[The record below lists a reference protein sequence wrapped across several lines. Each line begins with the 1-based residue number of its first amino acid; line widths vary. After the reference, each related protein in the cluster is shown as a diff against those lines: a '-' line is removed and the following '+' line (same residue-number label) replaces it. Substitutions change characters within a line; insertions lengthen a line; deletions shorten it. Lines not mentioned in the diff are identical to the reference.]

1 MSAYFC
7 ASGSDQFYRKGMNT
21 RFQLGIQRFH
31 NGTMLG
37 EAAEASEGW
46 RCDPDAKMGL
56 AFGPGPGMSLMLRAF
71 VDHFKMAWRE
81 FDRKFFD
88 NDVANRHMD
97 TVSAWLRA
105 ERN

>member
-1 MSAYFC
+1 MNARS
-7 ASGSDQFYRKGMNT
+7 QF
-21 RFQLGIQRFH
+21 GIKRFH
-31 NGTMLG
+31 HGAMLG
-37 EAAEASEGW
+37 QATEAGKGW
-46 RCDPDAKMGL
+46 RRDPDAEMRL
-56 AFGPGPGMSLMLRAF
+56 AFRPGAGMALVLRAF